1 MTDINEEL
9 TELKQRADL
18 MGIKYSNN
26 IGIDTLKAKINERL
40 EAANLVK
47 DAHKNKVELRK
58 KLQDE
63 QLRLIRIKLQVMNP
77 AKQAWRGEIFTVA
90 NSVIGTVKKFVPYNP
105 KFYTNGYHVPYCIYK
120 MLKDKTFLHIKTEEK
135 NGKTEITKEF
145 IPEFS
150 IQELPALTK
159 EELEEL
165 ALAQAAG
172 NRIGD

>member
-18 MGIKYSNN
+18 MGMKYSNN

-47 DAHKNKVELRK
+47 DAQKNKVELRK

-63 QLRLIRIKLQVMNP
+63 QLKLIRIKLQVMNP

-90 NSVIGTVKKFVPYNP
+90 NSVVGTVKKFVPYNP

-120 MLKDKTFLHIKTEEK
+120 MFYT
-135 NGKTEITKEF
+135 N
-145 IPEFS
+145 
-150 IQELPALTK
+150 LTATARHK
-159 EELEEL
+159 PR
-165 ALAQAAG
+165 AHTHTHTR
-172 NRIGD
+172 N